1 MKTFPGKKLLFY
13 LVAILSMAAL
23 VETAST
29 LLVYHRYHEYV
40 AEALQTRQR
49 WATLLILQ
57 KTLSP
62 SAQPT
67 DLSMRSNPR
76 PFRIPDSLHGYRVN
90 NGSYDVTYRS
100 AHFDTIRQF
109 RYHVT
114 VLADGDRYVGD
125 PEGPNGKEVYVF
137 GDSWMFGEG
146 VNDEQTFTYLLQS
159 RFRNTR
165 FHLYANP
172 GPSMSNAYLN
182 VDRLRSHIGPEDIL
196 ILGYARFHDF
206 RHVAA
211 PSRIRQ
217 FGEPKSD
224 SLDPAAFRHVR
235 VRLEGEG
242 FVIDKVPFFCAY
254 MNDYCKQPD
263 PSQGYMDTV
272 TARLVNAIARST
284 PATVYLLHVDGRMSQ
299 GMQNQLDPRVR
310 IMDAT
315 ATTFDY
321 EYRDDVNGFDPH
333 PGPYWNHAIFRRLSD
348 TLCGRLTW
356 NDR

>member
-1 MKTFPGKKLLFY
+1 MY
-13 LVAILSMAAL
+13 LVVILGMAAL
-23 VETAST
+23 VETVST
-29 LLVYHRYHEYV
+29 LLVYHRYHEYI
-40 AEALQTRQR
+40 AESLHSRER
-49 WATLLILQ
+49 WATLLILR
-57 KTLSP
+57 KTLSG
-62 SAQPT
+62 SGEKT
-67 DLSMRSNPR
+67 DLSMQSTPK

-90 NGSYDVTYRS
+90 NGSFEVTYRAS
-100 AHFDTIRQF
+100 HFDTIKQF
-109 RYHVT
+109 KYHVT
-114 VLADGDRYVGD
+114 IQADGDRFVGE
-125 PEGPNGKEVYVF
+125 PAGPTLKDVYVF

-172 GPSMSNAYLN
+172 GHSMSNAYLN
-182 VDRLRSHIGPEDIL
+182 VSRLRAKIGPEDVL

-224 SLDPAAFRHVR
+224 SLDPASFQYVR
-235 VRLEGEG
+235 VRMEGSG

-254 MNDYCKQPD
+254 MKDYCRQPD

-272 TARLVNAIARST
+272 TARLVNAITTAT
-284 PATVYLLHVDGRMSQ
+284 PATVYLLHVDGQISP
-299 GMQNQLDPRVR
+299 GMRNQLDPRVR

-315 ATTFDY
+315 ASTFDFT
-321 EYRDDVNGFDPH
+321 YRDDVNGFDPH

-348 TLCGRLTW
+348 TLRRRLSVE
-356 NDR
+356 